1 MKGRRKVGT
10 WKGPLNYPMKGDLK
24 LKDARKRRLVDLEGG
39 PPGAD
44 RLMAELES
52 RLLQEGRTKKRKN
65 WISTDLERS
74 RISKGVFGTR

>member
-1 MKGRRKVGT
+1 M
-10 WKGPLNYPMKGDLK
+10 NYPMKGDLK

-44 RLMAELES
+44 RLRAELKS
-52 RLLQEGRTKKRKN
+52 RLLQRGRTKKRKN

-74 RISKGVFGTR
+74 QISKGVFGTR

>member
-1 MKGRRKVGT
+1 M
-10 WKGPLNYPMKGDLK
+10 NYPMKGDLN
-24 LKDARKRRLVDLEGG
+24 LKDAWKRRLVGLEGG

-74 RISKGVFGTR
+74 QISKRVFGTR